1 MEEAADPYKILFWK
15 NRNQW
20 LYELARDKNLKP
32 VSVRVALLF
41 GTFIV
46 PDVREYVSPG
56 YVWLMKNG
64 NIGSRSTLSSALD
77 ELVKNG
83 YLEVTRRSHNPN
95 RYCLPFDG
103 EGEWKK
109 PQSTISVP

>member
-1 MEEAADPYKILFWK
+1 MEEQADPYKITFWK

-32 VSVRVALLF
+32 ISVRVALLF

-46 PDVREYVSPG
+46 PDVREEVAPG
-56 YVWLMKNG
+56 YNWLLKNA

-83 YLEVTRRSHNPN
+83 YLDVRRMSHNPN
-95 RYCLPFDG
+95 RYSLPFDG
-103 EGEWKK
+103 EHEWRKS
-109 PQSTISVP
+109 QSTEIGL